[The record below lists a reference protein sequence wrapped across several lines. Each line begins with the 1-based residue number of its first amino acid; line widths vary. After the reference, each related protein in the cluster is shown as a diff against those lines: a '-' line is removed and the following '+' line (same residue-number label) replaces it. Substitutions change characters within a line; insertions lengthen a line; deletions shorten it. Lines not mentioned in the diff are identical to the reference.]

1 MTKIESA
8 NKKLQ
13 FILSLLGISVLVL
26 DLFKYQNFHQE
37 TIISFTLLFGL
48 TVNSIRQILKTPKLI
63 NLLTI
68 IGMFGLLFYSFHYC
82 GLIIW
87 GIAFMGGKAPLILDF
102 SIILIII
109 TFLSVLIESVMGIK
123 KLLTT
128 QG

>member
-13 FILSLLGISVLVL
+13 FILSLLGITVLVL

-128 QG
+128 HR

>member
-13 FILSLLGISVLVL
+13 FILSLLGITVLVL

-87 GIAFMGGKAPLILDF
+87 GIAFMGGKVPLILKF